1 MTVKTNHTGQVNR
14 RSPPQK
20 DDPFFFSLSLSLFPS
35 FLPLGISLLLA
46 CLLAEGMGPGP
57 QGDPGISLSL
67 SRVGGRGSIQ
77 APTPC
82 GPHTRG
88 SWRDKLPP
96 PELFFVG
103 GLGCTNNVQKR
114 EVPHTP
120 EQENPTQSVSNIDYL
135 KQAFVG
141 LHSPTE
147 TQGLYDKD
155 SHTLDLQDSAK
166 KKGLL
171 QATRCSGHSG

>member
-57 QGDPGISLSL
+57 QGDPGISLSLSL

-120 EQENPTQSVSNIDYL
+120 EQENPTQSVSNM
-135 KQAFVG
+135 
-141 LHSPTE
+141 T
-147 TQGLYDKD
+147 T
-155 SHTLDLQDSAK
+155 
-166 KKGLL
+166 
-171 QATRCSGHSG
+171 

>member
-1 MTVKTNHTGQVNR
+1 MGSVCSRDERFWLAIGGRGERGRRRRRSGGSRSRSRSRRRALMTVKTNHTGQVNW

-96 PELFFVG
+96 
-103 GLGCTNNVQKR
+103 
-114 EVPHTP
+114 
-120 EQENPTQSVSNIDYL
+120 QSYFL
-135 KQAFVG
+135 
-141 LHSPTE
+141 
-147 TQGLYDKD
+147 
-155 SHTLDLQDSAK
+155 
-166 KKGLL
+166 
-171 QATRCSGHSG
+171 